1 MCLAVPGQILTISQD
16 DPLLRTGRVSF
27 AGVIKE
33 ISLACVPQAG
43 PGDYVLVHAGI
54 AISVLDQAEAV
65 RVFAYLQQMEEDD
78 EVR

>member
-65 RVFAYLQQMEEDD
+65 RVFAYLQQMEEDV